1 MRAVLDPNV
10 IISGVL
16 SAGGA
21 PADVLRALDRGDFEL
36 IASEELLDELARAL
50 AYPKLRAR
58 IGTDDAAAI
67 VRWVRDTAT
76 VVPAA
81 EDAPPIRSADA
92 GDDYLI
98 VLASIHRAAL
108 VSGDGH
114 LLALSG
120 RVPVF
125 SPRDFLALLAET

>member
-1 MRAVLDPNV
+1 VQAVLDPNV

-21 PADVLRALDRGDFEL
+21 PAEVLRALDRGEFEL
-36 IASEELLDELARAL
+36 IASEALLDELARAF

-58 IGTDDAAAI
+58 IGSDDAAAV

-76 VVPAA
+76 IVPVS
-81 EDAPPIRSADA
+81 EELPPIRSADP

-98 VLASIHRAAL
+98 LLASIHRAAL
-108 VSGDGH
+108 VSGDKH
-114 LLALSG
+114 LLALAG
-120 RVPVF
+120 RIPVYP
-125 SPRDFLALLAET
+125 PRDFLGLLAGA

>member
-1 MRAVLDPNV
+1 MQAVLDPNV

-36 IASEELLDELARAL
+36 IASEELLDELTRAL
-50 AYPKLRAR
+50 AYPKLRGR
-58 IGTDDAAAI
+58 MEEDDAAVV

-76 VVPAA
+76 LVPVSK
-81 EDAPPIRSADA
+81 DAPPIRSADP

-98 VLASIHRAAL
+98 LLASSHRAAL
-108 VSGDGH
+108 VSGDRH

-120 RVPVF
+120 QIPVF
-125 SPRDFLALLAET
+125 SPRDFLALLAGT